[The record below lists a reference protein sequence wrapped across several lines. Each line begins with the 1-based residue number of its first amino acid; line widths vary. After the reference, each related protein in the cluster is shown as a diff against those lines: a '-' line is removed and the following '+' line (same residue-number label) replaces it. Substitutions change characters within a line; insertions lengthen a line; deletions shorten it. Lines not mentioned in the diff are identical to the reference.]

1 MGAVLQLP
9 ARNGFSE
16 QERERITAVAA
27 DAGAS
32 VAWYRTDCGAIWG
45 CLESANDT
53 LGAITREQ
61 GVVKWFPRD
70 SLSPFLA
77 HVNLDECLTRMKGIL

>member
-9 ARNGFSE
+9 NRNGFSE
-16 QERERITAVAA
+16 EERERIAAVAA
-27 DAGAS
+27 DAGAR
-32 VAWYRTDCGAIWG
+32 VAWFMTDCGSLWG
-45 CLESANDT
+45 CVESANDT

-70 SLSPFLA
+70 SLFPFLS
-77 HVNLDECLTRMKGIL
+77 HVSLDECLVKVKGVL